1 VSWQAVAKP
10 VPTAAYSEAIDESLT
25 YYGISGV
32 ELGGNYRLVKCNLA
46 TTPPTCSS
54 LNTGVPVPSTDGHFN
69 IRELLLEGDYL
80 FGCYARW
87 SALNC
92 YRFHKDTGAGERI
105 GTVAPGGDTSINYHT
120 GVKIKEDTYYYMARV
135 GTGTEWKLWR
145 FKGSPSQITD
155 SAQWEFIDYVFRD
168 PTTPGSCPEGSVNFS
183 YCTNMF
189 WVHERYLIFACYQ
202 RCPSGN
208 VGNFA
213 VYVFDVVKEKLL
225 NSNFEEVSFSRP
237 TTDPAVKITVTN
249 PLDTTGRTGLTPC
262 FSVDIA
268 NRKLYIG
275 QEWVR
280 SDGTKVGVGITKV
293 NMVTRQ
299 ATYVNI
305 LGNWEWIGVY
315 PVALT
320 PDNKVIFTIRDT
332 DNVPR
337 VKLFDPATDSI
348 TNVLDLTGGDSIV
361 PFGTPALN
369 TEDAQIPVRTILHTR
384 THLILPPNWQD
395 GLKIPKR
402 IVVSS
407 PGAGQ
412 LRVQTQFQLAP
423 AQIRIRLWKIPD
435 LTIVNEQTLAGATS
449 IDRLYSGLTA
459 GRYRAEVTA
468 L

>member
-10 VPTAAYSEAIDESLT
+10 VRTDVYSDVIDENLI
-25 YYGISGV
+25 YYGLSAV
-32 ELGGNYRLVKCNLA
+32 DLGGNWRLVKCNLA
-46 TTPPTCSS
+46 VSPPTCTSI
-54 LNTGVPVPSTDGHFN
+54 NTGVAVPSTDGHFN
-69 IRELLLEGDYL
+69 IRELLLEDNYL
-80 FGCYARW
+80 YGCYSRW
-87 SALNC
+87 SGLNC
-92 YRFHKDTGAGERI
+92 YRFNKNTGAGSSY
-105 GTVAPGGDTSINYHT
+105 GTVAPGGDSSLNYHT
-120 GVKIKEDTYYYMARV
+120 GVKIKEDMYYYIARV

-155 SAQWEFIDYVFRD
+155 SALWEFIGYIFRD
-168 PTTPGSCPEGSVNFS
+168 PASPGSCPEGSTNLS

-189 WVHERYLIFACYQ
+189 WVYERYLIFSCYQ

-213 VYVFDVVKEKLL
+213 VYIFDTVKEKLL

-268 NRKLYIG
+268 NRKFYIG
-275 QEWVR
+275 QEWMR
-280 SDGTKVGVGITKV
+280 SNGTKAGVGITKV
-293 NMVTRQ
+293 DMVTRQ

-305 LGNWEWIGVY
+305 PGNWEWIGVY
-315 PVALT
+315 PIAVT
-320 PDNKVIFTIRDT
+320 PDGKVVFTIRDT

-337 VKLFDPATDSI
+337 VKLLDPATDSV
-348 TNVLDLTGGDSIV
+348 TNVLDLTGGNSV
-361 PFGTPALN
+361 VSFGSPALN
-369 TEDAQIPVRTILHTR
+369 TEDTQMPVRTILHTQ

-402 IVVSS
+402 VIVSS
-407 PGAGQ
+407 PGAEQ
-412 LRVQTQFQLAP
+412 LRVRAQFQLAP
-423 AQIRIRLWKIPD
+423 AQIRVRIWRIPD
-435 LTIVNEQTLAGATS
+435 LTIANEETLAGATS
-449 IDRLYSGLTA
+449 IDRTYSVTA